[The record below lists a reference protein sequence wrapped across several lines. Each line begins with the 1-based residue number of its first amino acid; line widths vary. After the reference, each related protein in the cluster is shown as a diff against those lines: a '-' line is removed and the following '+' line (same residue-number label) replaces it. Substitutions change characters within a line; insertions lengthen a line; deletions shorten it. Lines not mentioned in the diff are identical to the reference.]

1 LILVKAGLSHRRQ
14 MSQAPS
20 REEAAMIKDLVVN
33 LTVGAS
39 RGAAGDYAVSVAE
52 AFGAHVAAI
61 AFAHDPVLPP
71 TLMGGIPADFIESQR
86 AEAEAAASAA
96 IARFEE
102 AARRAGVSAES
113 RLLAASIAEASDQ
126 FGRIARRFDL
136 AVVGQ
141 AEPDKATPEELIAE
155 TALFESGRPVLLVPY
170 IQKSGL
176 QLGRVLVCW
185 DGSRAAARAA
195 ADAMPFLAR
204 AAAIQVLI
212 IAGER
217 GKGDEIP
224 GADIGQHLARH
235 DLKVDV
241 KRIVATESDVANTIL
256 SYVADAAADL
266 IVMGGYG
273 HSRLREF
280 ILGGVTRGILEA
292 MTVPTLMS
300 H

>member
-1 LILVKAGLSHRRQ
+1 
-14 MSQAPS
+14 
-20 REEAAMIKDLVVN
+20 MIKDLVVN
-33 LTVGAS
+33 LSVGGS
-39 RGAAGDYAVSVAE
+39 RGDPGDYAVSIAE
-52 AFGAHVAAI
+52 AFDAHVAAI
-61 AFAHDPVLPP
+61 AFAHDPVVPA

-96 IARFEE
+96 VARFEE

-155 TALFESGRPVLLVPY
+155 AALFGAGRPVLLVPY
-170 IQKSGL
+170 IQKTGL
-176 QLGRVLVCW
+176 KLDKVVVCW
-185 DGSRAAARAA
+185 DGSRSAARAA
-195 ADAMPFLAR
+195 GDAMSFLTR
-204 AAAIQVLI
+204 AEAIEILMVS
-212 IAGER
+212 GER

-235 DLKVDV
+235 GLKVEV
-241 KRIVATESDVANTIL
+241 KRVVATESDVANTIL
-256 SYVADAAADL
+256 SYVADASADL

>member
-1 LILVKAGLSHRRQ
+1 
-14 MSQAPS
+14 
-20 REEAAMIKDLVVN
+20 MIKDLVVN

-52 AFGAHVAAI
+52 AFDAHVAAI

-86 AEAEAAASAA
+86 AEAEAAAGAA

-170 IQKSGL
+170 IQKAGL
-176 QLGRVLVCW
+176 KLGRVLVCW

-204 AAAIQVLI
+204 AEAIQVLI
-212 IAGER
+212 VAGER
-217 GKGDEIP
+217 GKSDEVP

-256 SYVADAAADL
+256 SYVADASADL

>member
-1 LILVKAGLSHRRQ
+1 
-14 MSQAPS
+14 
-20 REEAAMIKDLVVN
+20 MIKDLVVN
-33 LTVGAS
+33 LAVGEA
-39 RGAAGDYAVSVAE
+39 RGDPGNYAVSVAE

-61 AFAHDPVLPP
+61 AFAHDPIIPA
-71 TLMGGIPADFIESQR
+71 TLMGGIPADFVESQR
-86 AEAEAAASAA
+86 AEAESAASAA

-102 AARRAGVSAES
+102 TARRAGISAES

-141 AEPDKATPEELIAE
+141 AEPDKASPEELIAE

-170 IQKSGL
+170 IQNTGL
-176 QLGRVLVCW
+176 ELGKILVCW
-185 DGSRAAARAA
+185 DGSRSAARAV
-195 ADAMPFLAR
+195 ADAMPILAR
-204 AAAIQVLI
+204 ANAVEVLI
-212 IAGER
+212 VAGER
-217 GKGDEIP
+217 GKSDEIP

-241 KRIVATESDVANTIL
+241 KRIVATQSDVANTIL
-256 SYVADAAADL
+256 SYVADSAADL

-280 ILGGVTRGILEA
+280 ILGGVTRGILA
-292 MTVPTLMS
+292 SMTVPTLMS

>member
-1 LILVKAGLSHRRQ
+1 
-14 MSQAPS
+14 
-20 REEAAMIKDLVVN
+20 MIKDLVVN
-33 LTVGAS
+33 LAVGDS
-39 RGAAGDYAVSVAE
+39 RGDPGAYAVSVAE

-61 AFAHDPVLPP
+61 AFAHDPIIPA
-71 TLMGGIPADFIESQR
+71 TLMGGVPADFIESQR

-96 IARFEE
+96 ISRFDET
-102 AARRAGVSAES
+102 ARRVGVSAES

-126 FGRIARRFDL
+126 FGRITRRFDL

-141 AEPDKATPEELIAE
+141 AEPEKASPEELIAE
-155 TALFESGRPVLLVPY
+155 SALFAGGRPVLVVPY
-170 IQKSGL
+170 IQKAGL
-176 QLGRVLVCW
+176 ELGKVLVCW

-195 ADAMPFLAR
+195 GDALPFLSR
-204 AAAIQVLI
+204 ADEIEVLI
-212 IAGER
+212 VAGER
-217 GKGDEIP
+217 DKGDEIP

-235 DLKVDV
+235 GLKVDV
-241 KRIVATESDVANTIL
+241 KRIVAGDSNVANTIL
-256 SYVADAAADL
+256 SYVADCGADL

>member
-1 LILVKAGLSHRRQ
+1 
-14 MSQAPS
+14 
-20 REEAAMIKDLVVN
+20 MIKDLVVN
-33 LTVGAS
+33 LTVGDS
-39 RGAAGDYAVSVAE
+39 RGDPGAFAVAVAA
-52 AFGAHVAAI
+52 AFNAHVAAI
-61 AFAHDPVLPP
+61 AFAHDPIVPA
-71 TLMGGIPADFIESQR
+71 TLMGGVPADFIESQR

-113 RLLAASIAEASDQ
+113 RMLAASIAEASDQ

-141 AEPDKATPEELIAE
+141 AEPEKVCPEELLAE
-155 TALFESGRPVLLVPY
+155 SALFEGGRPVLLVPY
-170 IQKSGL
+170 IQEAEFK
-176 QLGRVLVCW
+176 LGKVLVCW
-185 DGSRAAARAA
+185 DGSRAAARATG
-195 ADAMPFLAR
+195 DALPFLAR
-204 AAAIQVLI
+204 AEDIEVLI
-212 IAGER
+212 VVGER
-217 GKGDEIP
+217 GKTDEIP
-224 GADIGQHLARH
+224 GADVGQHLARH
-235 DLKVDV
+235 GLKVDV
-241 KRIVATESDVANTIL
+241 KRIVATESNVANTIL
-256 SYVADAAADL
+256 SYVADSGADL

>member
-1 LILVKAGLSHRRQ
+1 MV
-14 MSQAPS
+14 
-20 REEAAMIKDLVVN
+20 KDLVVN
-33 LTVGAS
+33 LAVGES
-39 RGAAGDYAVSVAE
+39 RGDPGGYAVSVAT

-61 AFAHDPVLPP
+61 AFAHDPIVPA

-86 AEAEAAASAA
+86 AEAEAAAGAA

-102 AARRAGVSAES
+102 TARRAGVSAES

-141 AEPDKATPEELIAE
+141 AEPEKASPEELIGE
-155 TALFESGRPVLLVPY
+155 TALFEGGRPVLVVPY
-170 IQKSGL
+170 IQKTGL
-176 QLGRVLVCW
+176 KLGKVLVCW
-185 DGSRAAARAA
+185 DGSRSAARAA
-195 ADAMPFLAR
+195 GDALPFLTR
-204 AAAIQVLI
+204 ADSIEVLI
-212 IAGER
+212 VTGER
-217 GKGDEIP
+217 GKSDEIP
-224 GADIGQHLARH
+224 GADIGHHLARH

-241 KRIVATESDVANTIL
+241 KRIVATESDVGNTIL
-256 SYVADAAADL
+256 SYVADSAADL

-280 ILGGVTRGILEA
+280 ILGGVTRSILQA

>member
-1 LILVKAGLSHRRQ
+1 
-14 MSQAPS
+14 
-20 REEAAMIKDLVVN
+20 MIKDLVVN
-33 LTVGAS
+33 LAVGES
-39 RGAAGDYAVSVAE
+39 RGDPGAYAVSLAE

-61 AFAHDPVLPP
+61 ALAHDPILPA

-86 AEAEAAASAA
+86 EEAEAAASAA

-102 AARRAGVSAES
+102 AAHRAGISAES
-113 RLLAASIAEASDQ
+113 RLLAASIAEASDEL
-126 FGRIARRFDL
+126 GRVARRFDL

-141 AEPDKATPEELIAE
+141 AEPEKASADELIAE
-155 TALFESGRPVLLVPY
+155 TALFESGRPVLFVPY
-170 IQKSGL
+170 IQKTGL
-176 QLGRVLVCW
+176 TLGKVLVCW
-185 DGSRAAARAA
+185 DGSRSAARAA
-195 ADAMPFLAR
+195 GDAMPFLAR
-204 AAAIQVLI
+204 ADEIEVLI
-212 IAGER
+212 VAGER
-217 GKGDEIP
+217 GKSDEIP

-241 KRIVATESDVANTIL
+241 KRIVATESDVANAIL
-256 SYVADAAADL
+256 SYVADSAADL

>member
-1 LILVKAGLSHRRQ
+1 
-14 MSQAPS
+14 
-20 REEAAMIKDLVVN
+20 MIKDLVVN
-33 LTVGAS
+33 LTVGGS
-39 RGAAGDYAVSVAE
+39 RGDPGAYAVSIAQ
-52 AFGAHVAAI
+52 AFNAHVAAI
-61 AFAHDPVLPP
+61 AFAHDPIIPA
-71 TLMGGIPADFIESQR
+71 TLMGGVPADFIESQR
-86 AEAEAAASAA
+86 QEAEAAASAA

-126 FGRIARRFDL
+126 FGRIVRRFDL

-141 AEPDKATPEELIAE
+141 AEPEKASAEELLGE
-155 TALFESGRPVLLVPY
+155 SALFEGGRPVLVVPY
-170 IQKSGL
+170 IQEARFK
-176 QLGRVLVCW
+176 LGKVLVCW

-195 ADAMPFLAR
+195 GDALPFLAR
-204 AAAIQVLI
+204 AAGIEVLI
-212 IAGER
+212 VAGER
-217 GKGDEIP
+217 GKSDEIP
-224 GADIGQHLARH
+224 GADVGQHLARH
-235 DLKVDV
+235 GLKVGV

-256 SYVADAAADL
+256 SYVADSGADL

>member
-1 LILVKAGLSHRRQ
+1 
-14 MSQAPS
+14 
-20 REEAAMIKDLVVN
+20 MIKDLVVN
-33 LTVGAS
+33 LTVGES
-39 RGAAGDYAVSVAE
+39 HGPAGDYAVSVAE

-61 AFAHDPVLPP
+61 AFAHDPVVPA

-113 RLLAASIAEASDQ
+113 RLLAASIAEGSDQ
-126 FGRIARRFDL
+126 FGRMVRRFDL

-141 AEPDKATPEELIAE
+141 AEPGKAMADELIAE
-155 TALFESGRPVLLVPY
+155 TALFQSGRPVLLVPY

-176 QLGRVLVCW
+176 KLGKMLVCW

-195 ADAMPFLAR
+195 ADAMPFLTR
-204 AAAIQVLI
+204 AEAIQVLI
-212 IAGER
+212 VAGER
-217 GKGDEIP
+217 GKSDEIP
-224 GADIGQHLARH
+224 GADIGHHLARH
-235 DLKVDV
+235 GLKVDV

-256 SYVADAAADL
+256 SYVADASADF

>member
-1 LILVKAGLSHRRQ
+1 
-14 MSQAPS
+14 
-20 REEAAMIKDLVVN
+20 MIKDLVVN
-33 LTVGAS
+33 LTVGGS
-39 RGAAGDYAVSVAE
+39 RGNAGAFAVSVAE
-52 AFGAHVAAI
+52 AFDAHVAAI
-61 AFAHDPVLPP
+61 AFAHDPIVPA
-71 TLMGGIPADFIESQR
+71 TLMGGVPADFIESQR
-86 AEAEAAASAA
+86 QEAEAAASAA

-141 AEPDKATPEELIAE
+141 AEPEKASAEELLAE
-155 TALFESGRPVLLVPY
+155 SALFEGGRPVLLVPY
-170 IQKSGL
+170 IQEAALK
-176 QLGRVLVCW
+176 LGKVLVCW

-195 ADAMPFLAR
+195 GDAMPFLAR
-204 AAAIQVLI
+204 AEGIEVLI
-212 IAGER
+212 VAGER
-217 GKGDEIP
+217 GKSDEIP
-224 GADIGQHLARH
+224 GADVGQHLARH
-235 DLKVDV
+235 GLKVDV

-256 SYVADAAADL
+256 SYVADSGADL

>member
-1 LILVKAGLSHRRQ
+1 
-14 MSQAPS
+14 
-20 REEAAMIKDLVVN
+20 MIKDLVVN
-33 LTVGAS
+33 LAVGEA
-39 RGAAGDYAVSVAE
+39 RGDPGSYAVSVAQ

-61 AFAHDPVLPP
+61 AFAHDPILPA

-86 AEAEAAASAA
+86 AEAEATASAA

-102 AARRAGVSAES
+102 AARRAGISAET

-141 AEPDKATPEELIAE
+141 AEPEKASPDELIAE

-170 IQKSGL
+170 IQKADL
-176 QLGRVLVCW
+176 QLGKVLVCW
-185 DGSRAAARAA
+185 DGSRSAARAA
-195 ADAMPFLAR
+195 SDAMPFLAR
-204 AAAIQVLI
+204 AGAVEVLI
-212 IAGER
+212 VAGER
-217 GKGDEIP
+217 GKSDEIP

-256 SYVADAAADL
+256 SYVADSGADL

-292 MTVPTLMS
+292 MTVPTLLS

>member
-1 LILVKAGLSHRRQ
+1 
-14 MSQAPS
+14 
-20 REEAAMIKDLVVN
+20 MIKDLVVN
-33 LTVGAS
+33 LTVGES
-39 RGAAGDYAVSVAE
+39 RGDPGAYAVSLAE

-61 AFAHDPVLPP
+61 ALAHDPILPA

-86 AEAEAAASAA
+86 EEAEAAASAA
-96 IARFEE
+96 ITRFEE
-102 AARRAGVSAES
+102 AARRAGISAES

-126 FGRIARRFDL
+126 FGRMARRFDL

-141 AEPDKATPEELIAE
+141 AEPEKASADELIAE
-155 TALFESGRPVLLVPY
+155 TALFESGRPVLFVPY
-170 IQKSGL
+170 IQKPGL
-176 QLGRVLVCW
+176 TLGKVLVCW
-185 DGSRAAARAA
+185 DGSRSAARAA
-195 ADAMPFLAR
+195 GDAMPFLAR
-204 AAAIQVLI
+204 AGEIEVLI
-212 IAGER
+212 VAGER
-217 GKGDEIP
+217 GKSDEIP

-235 DLKVDV
+235 GLKVDV
-241 KRIVATESDVANTIL
+241 KRIVATDSDVANTIL
-256 SYVADAAADL
+256 SYVADCAADL

>member
-1 LILVKAGLSHRRQ
+1 
-14 MSQAPS
+14 
-20 REEAAMIKDLVVN
+20 MIKDLVVN
-33 LTVGAS
+33 LTVGPS
-39 RGAAGDYAVSVAE
+39 RGAAGDYAVSIAE
-52 AFGAHVAAI
+52 AFDAHVAAI

-86 AEAEAAASAA
+86 AEAEASASAA

-126 FGRIARRFDL
+126 FGKIARRFDL

-141 AEPDKATPEELIAE
+141 AEPDRATPEELIAE

-170 IQKSGL
+170 IQKTGL
-176 QLGRVLVCW
+176 TLGQVLVCW
-185 DGSRAAARAA
+185 DGSRSAARAA
-195 ADAMPFLAR
+195 GDAMPFLAR
-204 AAAIQVLI
+204 ADEIEILI
-212 IAGER
+212 VAGER
-217 GKGDEIP
+217 GKSDEIP

-241 KRIVATESDVANTIL
+241 KRIVATESDVANAIL
-256 SYVADAAADL
+256 SYVADSSADM

>member
-1 LILVKAGLSHRRQ
+1 
-14 MSQAPS
+14 
-20 REEAAMIKDLVVN
+20 MIKDLVVN
-33 LTVGAS
+33 LTVGES
-39 RGAAGDYAVSVAE
+39 RGPAGDYAVSVAE

-61 AFAHDPVLPP
+61 AFAHDPVVPP

-126 FGRIARRFDL
+126 FGRMARRFDL

-141 AEPDKATPEELIAE
+141 AEPGKAMADELIGE
-155 TALFESGRPVLLVPY
+155 TALFEAGRPVLFVPY
-170 IQKSGL
+170 IEKAGL
-176 QLGRVLVCW
+176 KLGKMLVCW

-195 ADAMPFLAR
+195 NDAMPFLAR
-204 AAAIQVLI
+204 AGTIQVLVV
-212 IAGER
+212 AGER
-217 GKGDEIP
+217 GKSDEIP
-224 GADIGQHLARH
+224 GADIGHHLARH
-235 DLKVDV
+235 GLKVDV

-256 SYVADAAADL
+256 SYAADTGADF

>member
-1 LILVKAGLSHRRQ
+1 
-14 MSQAPS
+14 
-20 REEAAMIKDLVVN
+20 MIKDLVVN
-33 LTVGAS
+33 LTVGTS
-39 RGAAGDYAVSVAE
+39 RGFAGEYAVSIAE
-52 AFGAHVAAI
+52 AFEAHVAAI

-96 IARFEE
+96 IAQFEE
-102 AARRAGVSAES
+102 AARRAGISAES
-113 RLLAASIAEASDQ
+113 RLLAASIAEASDT
-126 FGRIARRFDL
+126 FGRMTRRFDL

-141 AEPDKATPEELIAE
+141 AEPDKATPDELIGE
-155 TALFESGRPVLLVPY
+155 TALFEGGRPVLFVPY
-170 IQKSGL
+170 IQKTGL
-176 QLGRVLVCW
+176 KLGKVLVGW
-185 DGSRAAARAA
+185 DGSRSAARAA
-195 ADAMPFLAR
+195 ADAMPFLTR
-204 AAAIQVLI
+204 AEAIEVLI
-212 IAGER
+212 VAGER

-224 GADIGQHLARH
+224 GADIGHHLARH
-235 DLKVDV
+235 GLKVDV
-241 KRIVATESDVANTIL
+241 KRIVATDTDVANTIL
-256 SYVADAAADL
+256 SYVADAGADL

>member
-1 LILVKAGLSHRRQ
+1 V
-14 MSQAPS
+14 
-20 REEAAMIKDLVVN
+20 IKDLIVN
-33 LTVGAS
+33 LTIGTS
-39 RGAAGDYAVSVAE
+39 RGFAGEYAVSIAE
-52 AFGAHVAAI
+52 AFEAHVAAI

-96 IARFEE
+96 IAQFEE

-113 RLLAASIAEASDQ
+113 RLLAASIAEASDT
-126 FGRIARRFDL
+126 FGRMARRFDL

-141 AEPDKATPEELIAE
+141 AEPDKATPEELIGE
-155 TALFESGRPVLLVPY
+155 TALFEGGRPVLFVPY
-170 IQKSGL
+170 IQKTGL
-176 QLGRVLVCW
+176 KLGTVVVCW
-185 DGSRAAARAA
+185 DGSRSAARAA
-195 ADAMPFLAR
+195 ADAMPFLTR
-204 AAAIQVLI
+204 ADAIEVLI
-212 IAGER
+212 VAGER

-224 GADIGQHLARH
+224 GADVGHHLARH
-235 DLKVDV
+235 GLKVDV
-241 KRIVATESDVANTIL
+241 KRIVATDSDVANTIL
-256 SYVADAAADL
+256 SYAADAAADL

>member
-1 LILVKAGLSHRRQ
+1 
-14 MSQAPS
+14 
-20 REEAAMIKDLVVN
+20 MIKDLVVN
-33 LTVGAS
+33 LAVGES
-39 RGAAGDYAVSVAE
+39 RGDPGAYAVSLAE

-61 AFAHDPVLPP
+61 ALAHDPILPA

-86 AEAEAAASAA
+86 EEAEAAASAA

-102 AARRAGVSAES
+102 AARRAGISAES
-113 RLLAASIAEASDQ
+113 RLLAASIAEASDE
-126 FGRIARRFDL
+126 FGRVARRFDL

-141 AEPDKATPEELIAE
+141 AEPEKASADELIAE
-155 TALFESGRPVLLVPY
+155 TALFESGRPVLFVPY
-170 IQKSGL
+170 IQKTGL
-176 QLGRVLVCW
+176 TLGKVLVCW
-185 DGSRAAARAA
+185 DGSRSAARAA
-195 ADAMPFLAR
+195 GDAMPFLAR
-204 AAAIQVLI
+204 ADEIEVLI
-212 IAGER
+212 VAGER
-217 GKGDEIP
+217 GKSDEIP

-241 KRIVATESDVANTIL
+241 KRIVATESDVANAIL
-256 SYVADAAADL
+256 SYVADSAADL

>member
-1 LILVKAGLSHRRQ
+1 
-14 MSQAPS
+14 
-20 REEAAMIKDLVVN
+20 MIKDLVVN
-33 LTVGAS
+33 LTVGGS
-39 RGAAGDYAVSVAE
+39 RGNPGAFAISVAE
-52 AFGAHVAAI
+52 AFDAHVAAI
-61 AFAHDPVLPP
+61 AFAHDPIVPA
-71 TLMGGIPADFIESQR
+71 TLMGGVPADFIESQR
-86 AEAEAAASAA
+86 QEAEASASAA

-141 AEPDKATPEELIAE
+141 AEPEKASAEELLAE
-155 TALFESGRPVLLVPY
+155 SALFEGGRPVLLVPY
-170 IQKSGL
+170 IQESELK
-176 QLGRVLVCW
+176 LGKVVVCW

-195 ADAMPFLAR
+195 GDAMPFLTR
-204 AAAIQVLI
+204 AEGIEVLI
-212 IAGER
+212 VAGER
-217 GKGDEIP
+217 GKTDEIP

-235 DLKVDV
+235 GLKVDV

-256 SYVADAAADL
+256 SYVADSGADL

>member
-1 LILVKAGLSHRRQ
+1 
-14 MSQAPS
+14 
-20 REEAAMIKDLVVN
+20 MIKDLVVN
-33 LTVGAS
+33 LAVGGS
-39 RGAAGDYAVSVAE
+39 RGDPGAYAVSIAE

-61 AFAHDPVLPP
+61 GFAHDPIIPA

-86 AEAEAAASAA
+86 AEAEASASAA

-141 AEPDKATPEELIAE
+141 AEPDKASPEELIAE
-155 TALFESGRPVLLVPY
+155 SALFGGGRPVLVVPY
-170 IQKSGL
+170 IQTAGIK
-176 QLGRVLVCW
+176 LGKVLVCW
-185 DGSRAAARAA
+185 DGSRSAARSAG
-195 ADAMPFLAR
+195 DAMPFLAR
-204 AAAIQVLI
+204 ADEIEILI
-212 IAGER
+212 VSGER
-217 GKGDEIP
+217 GKSDEIP

-256 SYVADAAADL
+256 SYVADSSADM